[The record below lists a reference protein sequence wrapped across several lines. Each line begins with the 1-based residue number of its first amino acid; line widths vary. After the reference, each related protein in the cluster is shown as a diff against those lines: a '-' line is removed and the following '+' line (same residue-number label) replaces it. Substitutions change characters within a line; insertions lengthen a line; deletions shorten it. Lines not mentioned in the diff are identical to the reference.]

1 MATKPD
7 YIAYSVEGE
16 GEDAQWT
23 EIDAAWNHAKG
34 DGLNV
39 ELKALPLGAWCIASP
54 MTKAEPFN
62 YLYPGRKAG
71 A

>member
-39 ELKALPLGAWCIASP
+39 ELKALPLCR
-54 MTKAEPFN
+54 MV
-62 YLYPGRKAG
+62 LRKPNDKS
-71 A
+71 